1 MSIGADTN
9 TSPEFLTPAE
19 WERLLQHLGVS
30 PREGEVLAQLLRGA
44 TEDQIALNLRLATGT
59 VHTYLRRVYL
69 KLGARN
75 RAQAITR
82 VFGVYVVSTRDAA
95 TAVTVD

>member
-1 MSIGADTN
+1 MGE
-9 TSPEFLTPAE
+9 SPEFLTPGE
-19 WERLLQHLGVS
+19 WEHLVKHLGVS

-44 TEDQIALNLRLATGT
+44 TEDQIARNLRLASGT

-75 RAQAITR
+75 RAQAIAH
-82 VFGVYVVSTRDAA
+82 VFGVYVASTRE
-95 TAVTVD
+95 VV